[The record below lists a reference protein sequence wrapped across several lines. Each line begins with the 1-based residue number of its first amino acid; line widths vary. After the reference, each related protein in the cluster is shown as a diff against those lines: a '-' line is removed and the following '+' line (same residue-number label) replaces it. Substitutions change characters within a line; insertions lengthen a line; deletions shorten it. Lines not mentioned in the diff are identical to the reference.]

1 MTRRFLV
8 VAALIIFGL
17 FAAQASAQVGQ
28 ADLRGIVLDESGG
41 ALPAATITAT
51 HVDTGTMRTTT
62 TSSAGTYVMPALPV
76 GTYTIKAEMAGFATV
91 VKEGIHLAVGQSA
104 ALDFSLKLAAV
115 AETITVAGESPL
127 VDTKRS
133 DLSGSVDVKQVENL
147 PVNGRDWLGL
157 VALVPG
163 ARGNPGSIQVGAS
176 GSDMAKYQVDGVDVT
191 NQCCGGSNQGY
202 SQENIEEFKVETNR
216 YDAEYGRVNGAVINA
231 VTKSG
236 TNAFRG
242 TGFGFFRE
250 DRFGDAPN
258 FFTKQVAPFDQKQSG
273 LNGGGPIVK
282 GKAFYFAS
290 FEYQKLANTSH
301 PNTGYGQFDV
311 DASADRKRY
320 YTTGRADIQE
330 SQAHRLFV
338 RASVFDWKSLNDG
351 VGGTTTISGG
361 TGQTSKNR
369 DLSVGDTWVISARAV
384 NEVRAGFSS
393 INNLLDSNSRTVR
406 LAFPSAILGSPTNS
420 PQWWKEMNI
429 QVNDLFSYFVPSWH
443 GEHNLKSGF
452 QFFRPH
458 FWGAFPDPAYG
469 SFTFTKDPANFNDP
483 KTYPNPTQYTIP
495 LGDTSY
501 TIMNPTYGMFFQD
514 NWTVTHSLTLNL
526 GIRYDLETGTSNT
539 DVPSPIQPG
548 IRPLDKNNVSPRVG
562 FAYDLRGDGRS
573 VVRGGIG
580 RYYDKV
586 MLNLTS
592 NERRTI
598 LGQFIN
604 VTIVNPDFNNPLG
617 GLTFADYKA
626 QNKPGGLTVLDN
638 NYQTPVNDQISIGLA
653 QQIGHAYSVQIDYVH
668 SKGYNEPMT
677 PSINFFAD
685 PATHLPLNPAKF
697 GRPYPSYT
705 NITMTTSQGKSL
717 YDGLQLGFSR
727 RATRVILGGSY
738 TLSRT
743 YDNHNGNR
751 GGTPTNPYNIA
762 DEYTYA
768 GADQRHRL
776 VANVVAFLPY
786 TVQASA
792 IFFVGSPRPIGVGT
806 NLDPFGLGYSGRWLD
821 ATGKTLP
828 RNSERTGCDLCFPV
842 TQHGVVA
849 YEAVSGW
856 DRKLDVRFSKSVKL
870 QHVTLQGM
878 VDVFN
883 ALNIKNATGYTTN
896 YFSRTYLQPSSST
909 NLFYQPRQVQ
919 LGFRISY

>member
-1 MTRRFLV
+1 MRRHLGFSFLS
-8 VAALIIFGL
+8 FFL
-17 FAAQASAQVGQ
+17 FTLTTMPADAQVAQAE
-28 ADLRGIVLDESGG
+28 LRGSVLDESGA
-41 ALPAATITAT
+41 ALPGTTIVAT
-51 HVDTGTMRTTT
+51 HVETATTRTTT
-62 TSSAGTYVMPALPV
+62 TSASGTYVMPALPIGV
-76 GTYTIKAEMAGFATV
+76 YKISAELTGFGAIT
-91 VKEGIHLAVGQSA
+91 KEGIRLAVGDSA
-104 ALDFSLKLAAV
+104 SLNFTLKVATV
-115 AETITVAGESPL
+115 AETITVQGESPL
-127 VDTKRS
+127 VDTKKS
-133 DLSGSVDVKQVENL
+133 ELSGRVEQRQVDGL

-157 VALVPG
+157 VSLVPG
-163 ARGNPGSIQVGAS
+163 ARGTPGAIQAGSS

-202 SQENIEEFKVETNR
+202 SMENIEEFKVETNR

-290 FEYQKLANTSH
+290 FEYQKLANTAH
-301 PNTGYGQFDV
+301 PNTGYPQFDV

-320 YTTGRADIQE
+320 YTTGRADMQE
-330 SQAHRLFV
+330 SQAHRLFA

-369 DLSVGDTWVISARAV
+369 DLSVGDTWVISSRAV

-406 LAFPSAILGSPTNS
+406 LAFPSATLGSPTNS

-653 QQIGHAYSVQIDYVH
+653 QQIGRAYSVQIDYVH

-685 PATHLPLNPAKF
+685 PATGLPLNPAKF
-697 GRPYPSYT
+697 GRPYPNYT

-828 RNSERTGCDLCFPV
+828 RNSERTGCDRCFPV
-842 TQHGVVA
+842 TQNGVVT

-896 YFSRTYLQPSSST
+896 YFSRTDLQ
-909 NLFYQPRQVQ
+909 
-919 LGFRISY
+919 